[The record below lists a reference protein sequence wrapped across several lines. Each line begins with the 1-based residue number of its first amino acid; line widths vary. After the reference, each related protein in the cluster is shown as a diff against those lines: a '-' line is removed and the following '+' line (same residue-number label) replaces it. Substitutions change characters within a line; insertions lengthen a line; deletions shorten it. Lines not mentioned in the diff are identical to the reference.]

1 MSDVE
6 KYGLFAVILV
16 GGLLLLV
23 AVGGGFSDTPAAPV
37 AGAPVV
43 LEGPATLRSPDGGAR
58 GLDTVRVSP
67 LLPAE
72 KPFVWTEPPVTY
84 PGERSADPAPGSP
97 VVLQEPVA
105 PAAPGAAPPA
115 TYVIR
120 SGDTLGAIAKRTLG
134 AESRWEDLVRLNP
147 GLDPKRLKIG
157 ATIRLSGSAPVALA
171 QPAPSPA
178 VATPPA
184 VAKAAVAKPSA
195 ARTHTVKSGDT
206 LGAIA
211 KAYLGSATKADALFE
226 ANKDQLKSPDALKVG
241 QVLRIP

>member
-23 AVGGGFSDTPAAPV
+23 AVGGGFSDAPPALPS
-37 AGAPVV
+37 GAPVV
-43 LEGPATLRSPDGGAR
+43 LDGPAPLRAPDGEAR

-72 KPFVWTEPPVTY
+72 KPFTWSEPPVAY
-84 PGERSADPAPGSP
+84 PGERSASPAPGTP

-105 PAAPGAAPPA
+105 APAGAATPA

-134 AESRWEDLVRLNP
+134 AESRWEELVKLNP

-157 ATIRLSGSAPVALA
+157 STIRLSGSAPAALA
-171 QPAPSPA
+171 QPAPAPA
-178 VATPPA
+178 VTAPAT
-184 VAKAAVAKPSA
+184 VAKPAA

-211 KAYLGSATKADALFE
+211 KTYLGSATKADALFE

>member
-1 MSDVE
+1 MSDIE

-23 AVGGGFSDTPAAPV
+23 AVGGGFSDTPEAPT

-43 LEGPATLRSPDGGAR
+43 LEGPAALRAPDGGAR
-58 GLDTVRVSP
+58 NLDTVRVSP
-67 LLPAE
+67 LLPAD
-72 KPFVWTEPPVTY
+72 KPFTWNEPPLAY
-84 PGERSADPAPGSP
+84 PGERSADPAPGAP

-105 PAAPGAAPPA
+105 STAAGATPPA

-120 SGDTLGAIAKRTLG
+120 SGDTLGAIARRTLG
-134 AESRWEDLVRLNP
+134 SESRWEELVKLNP

-157 ATIRLSGSAPVALA
+157 ATIRLAGSAPATLA
-171 QPAPSPA
+171 QPAPAPA
-178 VATPPA
+178 VAAPPV
-184 VAKAAVAKPSA
+184 VAKAAV

-226 ANKDQLKSPDALKVG
+226 ANKDLLKSPDALKVG